1 MTEKLTAA
9 PRPPQ
14 SAEEFAAYY
23 ELRWRVLREPWS
35 LPRGSERDELEGSA
49 YHLAIFSSGTPM
61 AVGRLHQMDSR
72 KGQIRCMAVD
82 EAYQRRGLG
91 SDILRGLE
99 NEARLQ
105 DLDQI
110 FLNGRGN
117 AVLFYEKHGY
127 EVVSTGPKFWGIKH
141 FGMLKQL

>member
-1 MTEKLTAA
+1 MNKESPAA

-23 ELRWRVLREPWS
+23 ELRWRVLRAPWS
-35 LPRGSERDELEGSA
+35 LPRGSERDELESSA
-49 YHLAIFSSGTPM
+49 HHLGIFSKEGPI
-61 AVGRLHQMDSR
+61 AVGRLHRLDSR

-82 EAYQRRGLG
+82 QAHQRCGLG
-91 SDILRGLE
+91 SQILRSLE
-99 NEARLQ
+99 DEARLQ
-105 DLDQI
+105 DFDQMH
-110 FLNGRGN
+110 LNGRED

-127 EVVSTGPKFWGIKH
+127 EVVSNGPKFWGIRH